1 MKPIAIS
8 PPARLASTLAA
19 LIALGTTHGARA
31 VERRALSSGS
41 VTLPLSGLV
50 IELPEEEDVSYRVRS
65 FYSITDGAKYGARDI
80 LEQYVYISYGWDGD
94 DEPTEAVWVQ
104 HGKILDGGCQGFIAK
119 EPLDGAT
126 DLPLSAWGLSWQ
138 GRVGTLELDGVV
150 TPTAILCTQRDD
162 KAESLVL
169 HVYVRDLDATA
180 HRDVIASRVKTS
192 PLASRIAEAYRLE
205 RVAVD
210 APLGRPEV
218 GMFQSAAAPP
228 TSLAVP
234 FHKVTL
240 ALPKDGFAWTLDGAA
255 TEARTASDFITSMF
269 PSATDLGIEFRQI
282 GPGPCEGAL
291 GRTTGTF
298 VAAATV
304 AGWSGE
310 RVKQGQNFHEVWLCK
325 SLADRAV
332 IARLTAKAELG
343 ELARFQPI
351 LEAIA
356 TALATTAAPPARP
369 ASPKSWTPTRNP
381 KDFVHIA
388 MGLEGV
394 YSSRETDGLDPDRF
408 PATRLAGPGIDMQ
421 YLWMFDGF
429 LGRMNLAATFDLGG
443 LFDDQK
449 TSAARWGAQHL
460 EFAFELGFCFGDDLR
475 VGVMAGW
482 TGMSGPLT
490 LNSSLSVSAAIAM
503 PPEDEDELG
512 WILRVTPLNLLA
524 ANERSLFSPLA
535 IDLDFAVSGIGL
547 GAEFQ
552 YIGAPEVGDEDIPA
566 AGWAVL
572 FRFGLGG
579 FLNRF

>member
-1 MKPIAIS
+1 MPTPRLSTAQS
-8 PPARLASTLAA
+8 LALWTLASLALAA
-19 LIALGTTHGARA
+19 PTRA
-31 VERRALSSGS
+31 AEPRLVSSGT
-41 VTLPLSGLV
+41 VTLPLSGLTFEV
-50 IELPEEEDVSYRVRS
+50 PEETDIGYLVSG
-65 FYSITDGAKYGARDI
+65 FYSVVSASDYGARDI
-80 LEQYVYISYGWDGD
+80 ITQSLYLSDGWDD
-94 DEPTEAVWVQ
+94 YDEPQETVWVQ
-104 HGKILDGGCQGFIAK
+104 HGLLREGGCAEFLAK
-119 EPLDGAT
+119 ERIDTPSDAT
-126 DLPLSAWGLSWQ
+126 FSAWGLSWTA
-138 GRVGTLELDGVV
+138 RVGTLDAGAGSRPVV
-150 TPTAILCTQRDD
+150 IACTRRDAQ
-162 KAESLVL
+162 AESLVL
-169 HVYVRDLDATA
+169 HIRLDTLPTSAARDMVLGRAQVSDLAQA
-180 HRDVIASRVKTS
+180 IAG
-192 PLASRIAEAYRLE
+192 AYRTE

-210 APLGRPEV
+210 APLLRSEV
-218 GMFQSAAAPP
+218 APFGGAAPLP
-228 TSLAVP
+228 RTLAVP
-234 FHKVTL
+234 FHKVEL
-240 ALPKDGFAWTLDGAA
+240 ALPKDGFAWSLAA
-255 TEARTASDFITSMF
+255 NAPMARTASDFITSMF

-356 TALATTAAPPARP
+356 TALATTPAPPARP

-394 YSSRETDGLDPDRF
+394 YSSRETGNLDPNRF

-460 EFAFELGFCFGDDLR
+460 EFAFEIGFCFGDDLR